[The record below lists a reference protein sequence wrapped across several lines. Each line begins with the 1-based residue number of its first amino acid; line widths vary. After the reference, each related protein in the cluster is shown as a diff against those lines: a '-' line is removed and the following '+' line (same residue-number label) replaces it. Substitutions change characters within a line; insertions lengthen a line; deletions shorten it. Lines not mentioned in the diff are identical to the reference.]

1 MNNDVRGNF
10 YVYVYK
16 YAFNE
21 QVHIHVFRLQ
31 LNGQHKG

>member
-21 QVHIHVFRLQ
+21 HVFRLQ